1 MNSDLRPSPNDPEI
15 LVPPSVRICGPTYRE
30 PMVCTGGAALTG
42 DGRTI
47 VVYAGLPRSPHG
59 LKTGEGS
66 LSVRYSKTPALSGK
80 DWTEGCEIVRHQ
92 ECNAVGPS
100 FLRDRDGVLW
110 IFYLGFV
117 RSEWKDG
124 EPTERTISNVWSI
137 RSFDDGATW
146 VDRKCIFEGYCGAT
160 RGAIQVSSGEI
171 VVPISYVVRNPGR
184 YLSAC
189 LVTRDKG
196 ESWELGGG
204 VDIGQCGDHAGAVEP
219 SVVEL
224 RDGRLWMQ
232 IRTNLGYFMDSFSVD
247 LGRTWSAPV
256 RSAIGSPSAPGI
268 LYRLSSGRI
277 CMVWNNTMDRVSE
290 VEAVDDEEFSGSSI
304 TQNLRD
310 ILSVAFSDDD
320 GTSWTRPVEIAKSIQ
335 LSYPRLLE
343 ISPGVI
349 LCGCQRVEPDW
360 NNLRQVNLLLNESDF
375 VS

>member
-1 MNSDLRPSPNDPEI
+1 MNSDLKPSPDDPEI
-15 LVPPSVRICGPTYRE
+15 LVHPRVRICGPVFQE
-30 PMVCTGGAALTG
+30 PNVCTGGAALTG

-47 VVYAGLPRSPHG
+47 VVYTGLPRSPHG
-59 LKTGEGS
+59 LRPGEGS
-66 LSVRYSKTPALSGK
+66 LSVRYSGTPALSRD
-80 DWTEGCEIVRHQ
+80 DWTEGREIVRHHD
-92 ECNAVGPS
+92 CNAVGAS
-100 FLRDRDGVLW
+100 ILRDRDGVIW

-124 EPTERTISNVWSI
+124 EPTDRTISNVWST
-137 RSFDDGATW
+137 RSHDDGATW
-146 VDRKCIFEGYCGAT
+146 VDRACVFEGYCGAT
-160 RGAIQVSSGEI
+160 RGAIQVSTGEI
-171 VVPISYVVRNPGR
+171 VVPISYVIKNPGR

-189 LVTRDKG
+189 LVTRDRG
-196 ESWELGGG
+196 ESWELGGS

-232 IRTNLGYFMDSFSVD
+232 IRTNLGYFMDSYSAD

-256 RSAIGSPSAPGI
+256 RSAIGSPSAPGF

-277 CMVWNNTMDRVSE
+277 CLAWNNTMDRVSE
-290 VEAVDDEEFSGSSI
+290 VEAIEGAEFSGSSI
-304 TQNLRD
+304 AQNLRD
-310 ILSVAFSDDD
+310 VLSIAFSDDD
-320 GTSWTRPVEIAKSIQ
+320 GATWTRPVEIAKSIQ

-360 NNLRQVNLLLNESDF
+360 NHLRQVNILLNESDF
-375 VS
+375 VI